1 MTTFEMLQ
9 ELLAQNEFE
18 LLLPEDHTANTTEQD
33 IRLVYQMN
41 DTVESFLVFR
51 KAIFTGTY
59 KKDYEGKLD
68 ASYDRDQDRYVLG
81 VRQGDSVITLFYQKL
96 ELEVNL
102 YNYGEIAHFW
112 VPRYENLRQLEFRIA
127 VLWDKYTYL
136 GENYCS
142 EGEKRLVHLADVP
155 ALNFCSYC
163 AAPEPYMVPH
173 EMPKGSFLQGL
184 DVMEQLAKQAK
195 DWLLVGWIRFYRRH
209 PSTIV
214 TRWVAHVLHHSIH
227 FGFVKTLTETI
238 KRDAHLS
245 ATPVW
250 KKRRGTAG
258 TVPEKSKRTEG
269 RTGKDGRICRNC
281 AAGAIYNCKRSA
293 GFKGVSAGQ
302 PPGDGKPEDSGG
314 GNRIVILLLQFAG

>member
-142 EGEKRLVHLADVP
+142 EGKSAWSIWRMSRRLIS
-155 ALNFCSYC
+155 AL
-163 AAPEPYMVPH
+163 
-173 EMPKGSFLQGL
+173 
-184 DVMEQLAKQAK
+184 
-195 DWLLVGWIRFYRRH
+195 
-209 PSTIV
+209 T
-214 TRWVAHVLHHSIH
+214 VLHRSRIWCHMRCRK
-227 FGFVKTLTETI
+227 G
-238 KRDAHLS
+238 LS
-245 ATPVW
+245 CRVW
-250 KKRRGTAG
+250 M
-258 TVPEKSKRTEG
+258 
-269 RTGKDGRICRNC
+269 
-281 AAGAIYNCKRSA
+281 
-293 GFKGVSAGQ
+293 
-302 PPGDGKPEDSGG
+302 
-314 GNRIVILLLQFAG
+314 

>member
-18 LLLPEDHTANTTEQD
+18 LLLPEDNTANTTEQD

-51 KAIFTGTY
+51 EAIFTGTY

-68 ASYDRDQDRYVLG
+68 ASYDRDQNRYVLG

-112 VPRYENLRQLEFRIA
+112 VPRHENLRQLEFRIA

-142 EGEKRLVHLADVP
+142 EGEKHLVHLADVP

-173 EMPKGSFLQGL
+173 EMPKESFLQGL
-184 DVMEQLAKQAK
+184 DVMEQLAK
-195 DWLLVGWIRFYRRH
+195 
-209 PSTIV
+209 
-214 TRWVAHVLHHSIH
+214 
-227 FGFVKTLTETI
+227 
-238 KRDAHLS
+238 
-245 ATPVW
+245 
-250 KKRRGTAG
+250 
-258 TVPEKSKRTEG
+258 
-269 RTGKDGRICRNC
+269 
-281 AAGAIYNCKRSA
+281 
-293 GFKGVSAGQ
+293 
-302 PPGDGKPEDSGG
+302 
-314 GNRIVILLLQFAG
+314 

>member
-1 MTTFEMLQ
+1 MLQ

-18 LLLPEDHTANTTEQD
+18 LLLPEDYTANTTEQD

-68 ASYDRDQDRYVLG
+68 ASYDRDKNRYVLG

-102 YNYGEIAHFW
+102 HNSGEIAHFW

-142 EGEKRLVHLADVP
+142 EGEKRLVPIWRMSRRLIS
-155 ALNFCSYC
+155 ALTVLHRSRIWCRI
-163 AAPEPYMVPH
+163 
-173 EMPKGSFLQGL
+173 EMPKRSFLQGL

-238 KRDAHLS
+238 KKE
-245 ATPVW
+245 T
-250 KKRRGTAG
+250 
-258 TVPEKSKRTEG
+258 
-269 RTGKDGRICRNC
+269 
-281 AAGAIYNCKRSA
+281 AIYPRRLFGKSGEERLALCLKKANARKEELEKTGAYVEIVRQEPFTIA
-293 GFKGVSAGQ
+293 KDQLDLKVYLLVSRQGMVNQ
-302 PPGDGKPEDSGG
+302 KIQVEE
-314 GNRIVILLLQFAG
+314 IE

>member
-1 MTTFEMLQ
+1 MLQ

-142 EGEKRLVHLADVP
+142 EGEKHLVHLADVP

-173 EMPKGSFLQGL
+173 EMPKESFLQGL
-184 DVMEQLAKQAK
+184 DVMEQLAK
-195 DWLLVGWIRFYRRH
+195 
-209 PSTIV
+209 
-214 TRWVAHVLHHSIH
+214 
-227 FGFVKTLTETI
+227 
-238 KRDAHLS
+238 
-245 ATPVW
+245 
-250 KKRRGTAG
+250 
-258 TVPEKSKRTEG
+258 
-269 RTGKDGRICRNC
+269 
-281 AAGAIYNCKRSA
+281 
-293 GFKGVSAGQ
+293 
-302 PPGDGKPEDSGG
+302 
-314 GNRIVILLLQFAG
+314 

>member
-18 LLLPEDHTANTTEQD
+18 LLLPEDYTANTTEQD

-68 ASYDRDQDRYVLG
+68 ASYDWDQNRYVLG

-173 EMPKGSFLQGL
+173 EMPKESFLQGM

-195 DWLLVGWIRFYRRH
+195 DWLLV
-209 PSTIV
+209 
-214 TRWVAHVLHHSIH
+214 
-227 FGFVKTLTETI
+227 
-238 KRDAHLS
+238 
-245 ATPVW
+245 
-250 KKRRGTAG
+250 
-258 TVPEKSKRTEG
+258 
-269 RTGKDGRICRNC
+269 
-281 AAGAIYNCKRSA
+281 A
-293 GFKGVSAGQ
+293 GFAFIADIRQ
-302 PPGDGKPEDSGG
+302 Q
-314 GNRIVILLLQFAG
+314 L